1 MDYILFDLQLFS
13 EEKTEKATPKKKRDA
28 RQKGQVVSSKDL
40 SSSFALLV
48 VFVFL
53 NFFKGTIV
61 DRVSSFMT
69 QLYSGT
75 SGNLDV
81 LFEPRNVMGL
91 MYETGMLIMNT
102 VIPIALVALAIG
114 LLVTYMQVGVLFTLE
129 PIKMKLDKISPIKGF
144 KRLFSVRSLVEL
156 AKAITKGAMLLY
168 VAFSY
173 IVDKINMFYA
183 SVDYTLE
190 GIAYLLWEITYNI
203 VLRCAILLFVIGVF
217 DYVYKK
223 WQDGKDSMM
232 TKQEIKDEYKQS
244 EGDPLLK
251 AKIKEKQRQISMS
264 RMMQDV
270 PKADVIIT
278 NPTHYAVAIQY
289 DSARGDAPLV
299 VAKGQNLVA
308 ANIKRVATENEVPI
322 VENKP
327 LARALHAQVEIGEF
341 IPPDLYEATAEVLA
355 YVFRMKKN
363 NA

>member
-1 MDYILFDLQLFS
+1 MEYILFDLQLFS
-13 EEKTEKATPKKKRDA
+13 EEKTEKATPKKKRDS

-61 DRVSSFMT
+61 DRMSIFMT

-75 SGNLDV
+75 SGDLDV

-91 MYETGMLIMNT
+91 MYETGMLIMNI

-156 AKAITKGAMLLY
+156 VKAVTKGAMLLY

-173 IVDKINMFYA
+173 ILDKINMFYA
-183 SVDYTLE
+183 SVNYTLE

-203 VLRCAILLFVIGVF
+203 VLRCALLLFVIGVF
-217 DYVYKK
+217 DYIYKK
-223 WQDGKDSMM
+223 WQDNKDSMM

-289 DSARGDAPLV
+289 DSARGDAPFV
-299 VAKGQNLVA
+299 VAKGKNLVA